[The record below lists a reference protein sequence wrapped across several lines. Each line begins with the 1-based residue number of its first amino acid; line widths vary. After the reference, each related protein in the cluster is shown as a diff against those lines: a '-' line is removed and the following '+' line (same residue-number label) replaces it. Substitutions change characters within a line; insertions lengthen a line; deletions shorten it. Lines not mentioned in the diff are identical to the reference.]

1 MTGTLTRT
9 GRVGPGLAAGALAVL
24 LAACGGGGYGGA
36 GNGPAATPTPPAA
49 PAAPVTPAPAA
60 PASTR
65 VTADLSD
72 FHIALSRTAFTP
84 GPYTF
89 ALRNTGHHEHA
100 LEIEGPG
107 GEQRSKTLAPGE
119 NGTLDITLKEGA
131 YELYCP
137 VDGHKDLGMKTQ
149 ITVGAAMNGY

>member
-9 GRVGPGLAAGALAVL
+9 GRVGLGLAAGALAGL

-36 GNGPAATPTPPAA
+36 TGPAATPAA
-49 PAAPVTPAPAA
+49 PAAPVAPTPTAPAA
-60 PASTR
+60 PAATP

-89 ALRNTGHHEHA
+89 TLRNTGHHEHA

-119 NGTLDITLKEGA
+119 SGTLGITLKGGT

>member
-1 MTGTLTRT
+1 
-9 GRVGPGLAAGALAVL
+9 
-24 LAACGGGGYGGA
+24 GGGGAAEARGGA
-36 GNGPAATPTPPAA
+36 RRPPPAPPPPPPP
-49 PAAPVTPAPAA
+49 PATPAPTA

-72 FHIALSRTAFTP
+72 FHIALSRTTFTP

-107 GEQRSKTLAPGE
+107 GEQRSKTLAPGVS
-119 NGTLDITLKEGA
+119 GTLGITLKEGA

-137 VDGHKDLGMKTQ
+137 VDGHRDLGMKTQ